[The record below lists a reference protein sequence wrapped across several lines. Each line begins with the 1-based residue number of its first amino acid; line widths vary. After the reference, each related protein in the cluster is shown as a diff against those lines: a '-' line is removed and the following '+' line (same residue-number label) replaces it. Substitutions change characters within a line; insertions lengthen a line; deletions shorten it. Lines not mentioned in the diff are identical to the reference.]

1 MLLMRSFMDVLEY
14 NKKGDGLRMIR
25 YREKRNPR
33 ILQSKAAN
41 SR

>member
-14 NKKGDGLRMIR
+14 SKKGNSLRMIR
-25 YREKRNPR
+25 YREKRNPK
-33 ILQSKAAN
+33 ITGK